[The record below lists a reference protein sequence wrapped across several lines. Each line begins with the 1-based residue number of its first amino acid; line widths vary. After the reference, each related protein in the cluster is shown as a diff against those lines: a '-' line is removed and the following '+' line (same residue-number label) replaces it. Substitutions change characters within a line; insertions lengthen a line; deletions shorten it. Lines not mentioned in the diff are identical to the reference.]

1 MRRKFSIDSQ
11 QLDEFNEL
19 IEDTLAYFCDE
30 YMISGELSYVLI
42 MALAEAR
49 LAEMNQYETTDT

>member
-1 MRRKFSIDSQ
+1 MTYTIDTHVHE
-11 QLDEFNEL
+11 DL
-19 IEDTLAYFCDE
+19 IDTVEDAVAYICDE